1 MLDRTSPLPL
11 WAQIADDLRA
21 RLARNEFSERFPTDE
36 DLVREYAV
44 SRQTV
49 REAVRRLEQ
58 AGVVERHRGRG
69 TFLRPTPEFEQPLQR
84 IYSLA
89 HSITGQG
96 LAERSTVLRFEPAHD
111 PAAAAALGLEP
122 NAALTFIERLRIAG
136 EQPLSLERS
145 WLPESIG
152 SRLTGEDLAHGSIYE
167 AIARQAGL
175 TVTGGSE
182 RIRAIKGDAR
192 TRELLKLPRSEV
204 VLQVERLV
212 LAGEKAVERRLSA
225 MRGDRFSLTAEWR

>member
-69 TFLRPTPEFEQPLQR
+69 TFLRPTPEFEQPL
-84 IYSLA
+84 
-89 HSITGQG
+89 
-96 LAERSTVLRFEPAHD
+96 
-111 PAAAAALGLEP
+111 
-122 NAALTFIERLRIAG
+122 
-136 EQPLSLERS
+136 
-145 WLPESIG
+145 
-152 SRLTGEDLAHGSIYE
+152 
-167 AIARQAGL
+167 
-175 TVTGGSE
+175 
-182 RIRAIKGDAR
+182 
-192 TRELLKLPRSEV
+192 
-204 VLQVERLV
+204 
-212 LAGEKAVERRLSA
+212 
-225 MRGDRFSLTAEWR
+225 